1 MLRSKLKCSKLETQ
15 ACNYIGMQWLI
26 QTGSAKKNNTEQK
39 AEWLCWQRCSKSF
52 HFTFH
57 MCMLYSSFSK
67 FQRHYIQKPFLFLYL
82 CTTQQIANVSGGEWA
97 ELSLHHHS
105 HNLFCFLLKRKEEGR
120 KGRQKQ
126 GGQKRSVWDK
136 REQRKL
142 PGLQQHSFSVRHLL
156 FYCNLMAL
164 LSPGASRQSPLYHM
178 AIISVALLCD
188 SLTLS
193 TVTCDPL

>member
-1 MLRSKLKCSKLETQ
+1 MLTETLKVIPFYFSCVYAFFLLRNFKGVTF
-15 ACNYIGMQWLI
+15 
-26 QTGSAKKNNTEQK
+26 
-39 AEWLCWQRCSKSF
+39 KSHPLL
-52 HFTFH
+52 HF
-57 MCMLYSSFSK
+57 
-67 FQRHYIQKPFLFLYL
+67 

-97 ELSLHHHS
+97 QLGLHHHR
-105 HNLFCFLLKRKEEGR
+105 HNLFCFLLKRKEER
-120 KGRQKQ
+120 IKGRQKQ
-126 GGQKRSVWDK
+126 GRQKSAWDE
-136 REQRKL
+136 REKRKL
-142 PGLQQHSFSVRHLL
+142 PRLQQHSFSVRHLL